1 MRKLF
6 HLVLLCIAAAAL
18 ALPSVAAPLPPAV
31 GQKAP
36 DFELTDVM
44 GKKVRL
50 SSVVSTGPVV
60 LVVLR
65 GYPGYTCPFCTKQ
78 VHDYVQHAGDFEQ
91 AGYHVVFVYPGPP
104 SGLDSHAK
112 EFLADAQFPDSFKM
126 LLDPGYSFTN
136 AYGLR
141 WDAPHET
148 AYPSTFLLN
157 QDGEVFF
164 SMSGR
169 THNGRSTAAEILA
182 AIPPKKGN

>member
-1 MRKLF
+1 MQTLF
-6 HLVLLCIAAAAL
+6 RLLWLCVGAAIL
-18 ALPSVAAPLPPAV
+18 ALPSFGAGLPPVV

-36 DFELTDVM
+36 DFGLTDVL
-44 GKKVRL
+44 GKQVRL

-65 GYPGYTCPFCTKQ
+65 GYPGYTCPFCAKQ
-78 VHDYVQHAGDFEQ
+78 VHDYVQHAADFQ
-91 AGYHVVFVYPGPP
+91 KAGYHVVFVYPGPP
-104 SGLDSHAK
+104 SGLEGHAK
-112 EFLADAQFPDSFKM
+112 EFLADAQFPDSFEM

-164 SMSGR
+164 SMSGK
-169 THNGRSTAAEILA
+169 THGGRSTAAEILA